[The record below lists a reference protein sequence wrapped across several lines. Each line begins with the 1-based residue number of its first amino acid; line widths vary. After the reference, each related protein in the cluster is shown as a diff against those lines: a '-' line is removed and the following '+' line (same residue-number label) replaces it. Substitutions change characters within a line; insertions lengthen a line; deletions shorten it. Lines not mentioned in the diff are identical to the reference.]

1 MQNLNTKQSTATITD
16 TSLQI
21 KSDTTLRAR
30 KSLDSSIEK
39 NMQTHKRHDSTTS
52 TASLSHCSSTSS
64 RTSSSSVTRS
74 SSLLTTITTAAT
86 SNQSTTPLT
95 TNESLTFLSNGNST
109 QKQTISTIS
118 SAVANVNIAH
128 ASSSSSIGGVQTHNR
143 FVKLTFFL
151 SLSLSLSY
159 HKKSS

>member
-1 MQNLNTKQSTATITD
+1 MQNSNTKQSTAIITD
-16 TSLQI
+16 TNLQM

-39 NMQTHKRHDSTTS
+39 NIQTHKRHDSTTS

-74 SSLLTTITTAAT
+74 SSLLTTIATATTLNPSA
-86 SNQSTTPLT
+86 TPLT
-95 TNESLTFLSNGNST
+95 TNESLTLLSNGNST
-109 QKQTISTIS
+109 QKQTISIIS

-128 ASSSSSIGGVQTHNR
+128 ASSSSNVDGVQTHNR
-143 FVKLTFFL
+143 FVF
-151 SLSLSLSY
+151 SLSFFELSQKLKIVS
-159 HKKSS
+159 